1 MLTRRHLLM
10 ASAAVATLAVAGQA
24 FAQDKLKVLATFS
37 ILGDFV
43 RNVRRWRDGAML
55 VRWVATGLQDAQPR
69 FRRIKG
75 CGEMPALIR
84 ALDRHQVDTK
94 KAVA

>member
-1 MLTRRHLLM
+1 M
-10 ASAAVATLAVAGQA
+10 
-24 FAQDKLKVLATFS
+24 
-37 ILGDFV
+37 

-55 VRWVATGLQDAQPR
+55 VRWVAAGLQDAQPR